1 MTNAEAPRQRFLSE
15 FRPMQWLLALAS
27 GVLIGGIVIFV
38 SVSLAALIFTG
49 PLAAH
54 LPRGVEIALVSAMV
68 IGLIV
73 SVAGSGSFTIAIP
86 QDRTAPILAIMAAS
100 IVSSA
105 PAGADADWLLLSV
118 LAAIIGTTLVTGVFL
133 LSLGLARVGNLMR
146 FIPYSVLGGFL
157 AGTGWLLVIG
167 AFRVMTG
174 LDLVSFDEVVLL
186 LDGQELGQWLP
197 GLIVAVAIVVAS
209 RRLSLTIALPLL
221 LFGGAAGFYL
231 VMLNQGESMASLAE
245 AGWLLGAPG
254 ASASDFS
261 YSGSLQVLMDAN
273 WSAVPLQWEGILTVL
288 VLGAVS
294 IMLTAS
300 AMEMLSRSDMD
311 VNRELRV
318 AGIAN
323 LAAGLGG
330 GMVGFHSLSLSGLA
344 LRMGG
349 GSRLVGVVAALT
361 CGAALWFGSD
371 VLSYLPRVVLGGL
384 LLFLGLTLLGRWG
397 IATWGK
403 LPHGEYLVIPLILG
417 IIATLGFLEG
427 ILAGLLAATILFV
440 INYSRTSIIRY
451 VLSGKEARSRVAR
464 NPDDD
469 ARLLEHGEQLLVL
482 KLRGH
487 LFFGTATQ
495 LLDRVR
501 ERLNDPTRP
510 ALRYVLIDF
519 RQLTGIDSSAMYSF
533 RRLHMIAGQNGFKVL
548 LTDLAPRFQDRLRM
562 QELLRADEIFEA
574 FVDMDRGLEWYENR
588 VLAASGPASSR
599 SSQSILHRLSAHLE
613 DPSAVGGFLAY
624 LSEIPFPKG
633 YELIHQGETADD
645 LYFLEKG
652 EVSVYL
658 QVSDEQV
665 IRVQRMGAGTV
676 VGELAFYLGTPRSA
690 SVVADGEGMAYRL
703 TRESLERMEVEHPDF
718 AVVLHRFIADLLAER
733 LLRTLKTVEAVMD

>member
-1 MTNAEAPRQRFLSE
+1 MLAAGRLRAKVPPPCRGRRTSLDNDPRSMRNAEAPRHPFLAE
-15 FRPMQWLLALAS
+15 FRPMQWVLALAS
-27 GVLIGGIVIFV
+27 GVLIGGISIFV

-49 PLAAH
+49 ALADH
-54 LPRGVEIALVSAMV
+54 LPRGVEIALVSATL

-86 QDRTAPILAIMAAS
+86 QDRTAPILAIMAAG

-105 PAGADADWLLLSV
+105 PGGADADWILLSV
-118 LAAIIGTTLVTGVFL
+118 LAMIIGTTLVTGVFL
-133 LSLGLARVGNLMR
+133 LSLGLGRVGNMMR

-157 AGTGWLLVIG
+157 AGTGWLLVVG
-167 AFRVMTG
+167 ALRVMTG
-174 LDLVSFDEVVLL
+174 LDLVSLDEVALL

-197 GLIVAVAIVVAS
+197 GLLVALAILVVS
-209 RRLSLTIALPLL
+209 RRRFSLTIALPVL

-231 VMLNQGESMASLAE
+231 VMLNQGESMASLAT
-245 AGWLLGAPG
+245 AGWLLGDPG

-261 YSGSLQVLMDAN
+261 FSGSLHVLVDAN
-273 WSAVPLQWEGILTVL
+273 WSSVPLQWEGILTVL
-288 VLGAVS
+288 LLGAVS

-300 AMEMLSRSDMD
+300 AMEMLSRSDID

-323 LAAGLGG
+323 LAAGFGG
-330 GMVGFHSLSLSGLA
+330 GMVGFQSLSLSGLA
-344 LRMGG
+344 LKMGG
-349 GSRLVGVVAALT
+349 RSRLVGVVAALT

-371 VLSYLPRVVLGGL
+371 ALSYLPRVVLGGL
-384 LLFLGLTLLGRWG
+384 LLFMGLTLLGRWL
-397 IATWGK
+397 ISTWGK

-440 INYSRTSIIRY
+440 INYSRTSVIRY

-464 NPDDD
+464 NPDDE
-469 ARLLEHGEQLLVL
+469 ARLLEHGAQLLVL

-501 ERLNDPTRP
+501 ERLNDPARP

-533 RRLHMIAGQNGFKVL
+533 RRLHMIAGKSGFKVL
-548 LTDLAPRFQDRLRM
+548 LTDLASRFQDRLRM
-562 QELLRADEIFEA
+562 QELLRADGFFEP
-574 FVDMDRGLEWYENR
+574 FVDMDRGLEWYENQ
-588 VLAASGPASSR
+588 VLAASGPARSR
-599 SSQSILHRLSAHLE
+599 SSQSIVQRLSAHLE
-613 DPSAVGGFLAY
+613 DPSAGERLFWHISRRFL
-624 LSEIPFPKG
+624 SPKG
-633 YELIHQGETADD
+633 TNSSTRGRRRTTCI
-645 LYFLEKG
+645 F
-652 EVSVYL
+652 SR
-658 QVSDEQV
+658 
-665 IRVQRMGAGTV
+665 RVR
-676 VGELAFYLGTPRSA
+676 FRSICG
-690 SVVADGEGMAYRL
+690 S
-703 TRESLERMEVEHPDF
+703 
-718 AVVLHRFIADLLAER
+718 
-733 LLRTLKTVEAVMD
+733 RTNR

>member
-1 MTNAEAPRQRFLSE
+1 
-15 FRPMQWLLALAS
+15 MQWLLALAS

-105 PAGADADWLLLSV
+105 PAGADADWILLSV

-186 LDGQELGQWLP
+186 LNGQELGQWLP

-209 RRLSLTIALPLL
+209 RRLSLTITLPLL

-231 VMLNQGESMASLAE
+231 VMLNHGESIASLAE
-245 AGWLLGAPG
+245 AGWLLGVPG
-254 ASASDFS
+254 ASGSDFS

-323 LAAGLGG
+323 IAAGLGG

-344 LRMGG
+344 LKMGG
-349 GSRLVGVVAALT
+349 RSRLVGVVVALT

-371 VLSYLPRVVLGGL
+371 ALSYLPRVVLGGL
-384 LLFLGLTLLGRWG
+384 LLFLGLTLMGRWL

-464 NPDDD
+464 NPDDE
-469 ARLLEHGEQLLVL
+469 ARLLEHGAQLLVL

-501 ERLNDPTRP
+501 VRLNDPTRP

-562 QELLRADEIFEA
+562 QELLRADGIFEA
-574 FVDMDRGLEWYENR
+574 FVDMDRGLEWYENQ
-588 VLAASGPASSR
+588 VLAAAGPARSR
-599 SSQSILHRLSAHLE
+599 SSQSIVQRLSAHLD
-613 DPSAVGGFLAY
+613 DPSTVSDFFAY
-624 LSEIPFPKG
+624 LSKIPFPEG

-645 LYFLEKG
+645 LYFLEEG

-658 QVSDEQV
+658 RVSDEQV

-703 TRESLERMEVEHPDF
+703 TRESLERMEIEHPEF
-718 AVVLHRFIADLLAER
+718 AVILHRFIADLLAER